1 MDWGYIYTSFEGRLN
16 RESFCIGSA
25 LLLIVAA
32 ALQSVATDV
41 LGTFGA
47 LIFAIVWLY
56 PALALSLKR
65 AHDRNIPTWVV
76 ALFFT
81 FVIMTALLWPYRI
94 GHLDEVPM
102 PMFLMAAIPAF
113 LLGIFLF
120 VELTFLQ
127 GTGGPNRYEP
137 TLSPK
142 RIHKPRDDVR

>member
-16 RESFCIGSA
+16 RESFCVSSA

-32 ALQSVATDV
+32 ALQSLAADV

-65 AHDRNIPTWVV
+65 AHDRNIPTWLV

-81 FVIMTALLWPYRI
+81 FAIMSVLLWPFKI
-94 GHLDEVPM
+94 GRLGEVPM
-102 PMFLMAAIPAF
+102 PPFLMAAVPAL

-120 VELTFLQ
+120 VELTFLR
-127 GTGGPNRYEP
+127 GTGGPNRYGP
-137 TLSPK
+137 DPLAHANS
-142 RIHKPRDDVR
+142 